1 MSMRY
6 VPMNPARVAL
16 AWAAIALGALLP
28 TAASTE
34 AVAQE
39 PPRAFSFAVYGDSRP
54 MMYLPYKQGQAAARD
69 LMVEMFQLVLPQK
82 VAEAVVKRDVKFT
95 YDPVTK
101 DLIQIDM
108 PFDTR
113 YERTRMTLNQ
123 GWVTEA
129 SVEDVKLLP
138 GVRRTMFRLEGGTWV
153 MREIVNQVKSGRA
166 KFVIDAGDLVWWGN
180 QGRTV
185 SDSPYWKRMDEL
197 MLSQLPTPDN
207 DMLAAGLDG
216 RYFIGIGNHEVWGD
230 PKIEGVLSS
239 LPHLKKLGVTPERLI
254 YKFDFKAFAS
264 SFFGA
269 GDTTIARRRDGTA
282 IGRSTRNR

>member
-1 MSMRY
+1 
-6 VPMNPARVAL
+6 
-16 AWAAIALGALLP
+16 
-28 TAASTE
+28 
-34 AVAQE
+34 
-39 PPRAFSFAVYGDSRP
+39 
-54 MMYLPYKQGQAAARD
+54 
-69 LMVEMFQLVLPQK
+69 MVEMFQLVLPQK
-82 VAEAVVKRDVKFT
+82 VAEAVVKRDVKLT

-113 YERTRMTLNQ
+113 YERTRMTLSQ

-185 SDSPYWKRMDEL
+185 SDSPYWKRMNEM